1 MHLVGPY
8 LTTTNSR
15 KRKVNKTPGLDQA
28 KAEHDAWVAKFCKS
42 KNKTASTVKTVT
54 KVQKPKTAQVIPSLD
69 TGVWTAAK
77 KAENQYTGT
86 EIIGISVM
94 HKSNAVP
101 IRGKKQ
107 AEEIA
112 RMRR

>member
-15 KRKVNKTPGLDQA
+15 KRKVKKTPGLDQA
-28 KAEHDAWVAKFCKS
+28 RAEHDAWVAKFCKS
-42 KNKTASTVKTVT
+42 KSKPVTSAKTVT
-54 KVQKPKTAQVIPSLD
+54 KVQEPKSSQTIPSLD

-77 KAENQYTGT
+77 KSENQYTGT